1 MGKIS
6 VVTGPPASGKSTLVA
21 DSAETGDVIVDFD
34 SLAVSFG
41 ASRKHDAPADIKNV
55 TFAAR
60 EAAISMILSGI
71 KSDSW
76 IIHTQ
81 PTQAQ
86 RDAYKAA
93 GAELVA
99 LDPGMDVALERA
111 AGDDRPEWTADAI
124 KDWYA
129 RQIETPKEGTMKTK
143 NLSAQVKA
151 TGDDT
156 GEFEAI
162 VAVFGN
168 VDSGGDVIA
177 KGAFAANLAEWETS
191 GDPIPVVW
199 SHDSND
205 PFSHIGSVVEASETD
220 TGLLVKGQL
229 DLDNPKAAQ
238 VHKLLKG
245 RRVTQFSFAYSVL
258 DSGPVEVDGVKA
270 TELRSLKLYEVGP
283 TLVGMNQSTEL
294 LSAKSDDIDAK
305 AGRILSAKNASVV
318 KNAITA
324 ADELKTALQT
334 LLDAATN
341 DDGKASTGQQVK
353 DEEPPAAKS
362 EEPPAQVTV
371 DTKSFESFFLTES
384 LERGISNV

>member
-1 MGKIS
+1 
-6 VVTGPPASGKSTLVA
+6 
-21 DSAETGDVIVDFD
+21 
-34 SLAVSFG
+34 
-41 ASRKHDAPADIKNV
+41 
-55 TFAAR
+55 
-60 EAAISMILSGI
+60 
-71 KSDSW
+71 
-76 IIHTQ
+76 
-81 PTQAQ
+81 
-86 RDAYKAA
+86 
-93 GAELVA
+93 
-99 LDPGMDVALERA
+99 
-111 AGDDRPEWTADAI
+111 
-124 KDWYA
+124 
-129 RQIETPKEGTMKTK
+129 MKTK

-151 TGDDT
+151 TGDET

-177 KGAFAANLAEWETS
+177 KGAFSDTLAEWSES

-205 PFSHIGSVVEASETD
+205 PFSHIGSVVEASETE

-258 DSGPVEVDGVKA
+258 DAGPTEVDGVKA
-270 TELRSLKLYEVGP
+270 TELRRLKLYEVGP

-294 LSAKSDDIDAK
+294 LSAKSDDVDAK
-305 AGRILSAKNASVV
+305 AGRILSAKNAAVV

-324 ADELKTALQT
+324 ADELKSALQA

-341 DDGKASTGQQVK
+341 DDGKASTGQQVT
-353 DEEPPAAKS
+353 DQEPPAAKS
-362 EEPPAQVTV
+362 DTPPASVPAV
-371 DTKSFESFFLTES
+371 DISSWDTYLKALS
-384 LERGISNV
+384 LEEML

>member
-1 MGKIS
+1 
-6 VVTGPPASGKSTLVA
+6 
-21 DSAETGDVIVDFD
+21 
-34 SLAVSFG
+34 
-41 ASRKHDAPADIKNV
+41 
-55 TFAAR
+55 
-60 EAAISMILSGI
+60 
-71 KSDSW
+71 
-76 IIHTQ
+76 
-81 PTQAQ
+81 
-86 RDAYKAA
+86 
-93 GAELVA
+93 
-99 LDPGMDVALERA
+99 
-111 AGDDRPEWTADAI
+111 
-124 KDWYA
+124 
-129 RQIETPKEGTMKTK
+129 MKTK

-177 KGAFAANLAEWETS
+177 KGAFADNLAEWESS

-270 TELRSLKLYEVGP
+270 TELRRLKLYEVGP
-283 TLVGMNQSTEL
+283 TLVGMNQATEL
-294 LSAKSDDIDAK
+294 LSAKSDDVEAK
-305 AGRILSAKNASVV
+305 AGRILSAKNASIV

-324 ADELKTALQT
+324 ADDLKTALQT

-341 DDGKASTGQQVK
+341 DDGKASAGQAAAAS
-353 DEEPPAAKS
+353 EEPPAAKDAAS
-362 EEPPAQVTV
+362 PASVPAIDIRSW
-371 DTKSFESFFLTES
+371 DTYLKALS
-384 LERGISNV
+384 LEEML

>member
-1 MGKIS
+1 MGKIT
-6 VVTGPPASGKSTLVA
+6 VVTGPPASGKSTHVSE
-21 DSAETGDVIVDFD
+21 SAEPGDVTVDFD

-41 ASRKHDAPADIKNV
+41 AKRNHDASADIKTV

-60 EAAISMILSGI
+60 DAAIQAILAGV
-71 KSDSW
+71 KSDAW

-81 PTQAQ
+81 PTKAQ
-86 RDAYKAA
+86 SDAYELA
-93 GAELVA
+93 GAEIVR
-99 LDPGMDVALERA
+99 LDPGIDVVLERA
-111 AGDDRPEWTADAI
+111 AADDRPEWTAEAI
-124 KDWYA
+124 ANWYA
-129 RQIETPKEGTMKTK
+129 RQNETPKEGKMKTK

-177 KGAFAANLAEWETS
+177 KGAFADNLSEWEAS

-258 DSGPVEVDGVKA
+258 DAGPTEVDGVKA
-270 TELRSLKLYEVGP
+270 TELRRLKLYEVGP

-294 LSAKSDDIDAK
+294 LSAKSDDVDAK
-305 AGRILSAKNASVV
+305 AGRVLSAKNVQVV
-318 KNAITA
+318 NDAITA
-324 ADELKTALQT
+324 ADALKSALKA
-334 LLDAATN
+334 LLDGATN

-362 EEPPAQVTV
+362 EEPPASVPAV
-371 DTKSFESFFLTES
+371 DISSWDTYLKALS
-384 LERGISNV
+384 LEEML

>member
-1 MGKIS
+1 M
-6 VVTGPPASGKSTLVA
+6 
-21 DSAETGDVIVDFD
+21 
-34 SLAVSFG
+34 
-41 ASRKHDAPADIKNV
+41 
-55 TFAAR
+55 
-60 EAAISMILSGI
+60 
-71 KSDSW
+71 
-76 IIHTQ
+76 Q
-81 PTQAQ
+81 
-86 RDAYKAA
+86 
-93 GAELVA
+93 
-99 LDPGMDVALERA
+99 
-111 AGDDRPEWTADAI
+111 
-124 KDWYA
+124 
-129 RQIETPKEGTMKTK
+129 TK
-143 NLSAQVKA
+143 NLTAQVKA

-177 KGAFAANLAEWETS
+177 KGAFADNLAEWETS

-205 PFSHIGSVVEASETD
+205 PFSHIGSVLEASETE

-258 DSGPVEVDGVKA
+258 DSGPTEVDGVKA
-270 TELRSLKLYEVGP
+270 TELRRLKLYEVGP

-294 LSAKSDDIDAK
+294 LSAKSDDVEAK
-305 AGRILSAKNASVV
+305 AGRVLSAKNTEVV
-318 KNAITA
+318 TTAISALDA
-324 ADELKTALQT
+324 AKSALKA

-362 EEPPAQVTV
+362 EEPPAKVTV
-371 DTKSFESFFLTES
+371 DASAWELYEKSLS
-384 LERGISNV
+384 LKELL

>member
-1 MGKIS
+1 
-6 VVTGPPASGKSTLVA
+6 
-21 DSAETGDVIVDFD
+21 
-34 SLAVSFG
+34 
-41 ASRKHDAPADIKNV
+41 
-55 TFAAR
+55 
-60 EAAISMILSGI
+60 
-71 KSDSW
+71 
-76 IIHTQ
+76 
-81 PTQAQ
+81 
-86 RDAYKAA
+86 
-93 GAELVA
+93 
-99 LDPGMDVALERA
+99 
-111 AGDDRPEWTADAI
+111 
-124 KDWYA
+124 
-129 RQIETPKEGTMKTK
+129 MKTK

-151 TGDDT
+151 TGGDT

-162 VAVFGN
+162 VAVFGP
-168 VDSGGDVIA
+168 VDSGGDVIV
-177 KGAFAANLAEWETS
+177 KGAFADTLKEWQDS

-205 PFSHIGSVVEASETD
+205 PFSHIGSVVEASETE

-294 LSAKSDDIDAK
+294 LSAKSDDLEAK
-305 AGRILSAKNASVV
+305 AGRVLSAKNKEIVTST
-318 KNAITA
+318 ITA
-324 ADELKTALQT
+324 LDAAKSALEA
-334 LLDAATN
+334 LLNAATN

-362 EEPPAQVTV
+362 EEPPAQVPAV
-371 DTKSFESFFLTES
+371 DIGA
-384 LERGISNV
+384 LETYQKAISMEGLL

>member
-1 MGKIS
+1 
-6 VVTGPPASGKSTLVA
+6 
-21 DSAETGDVIVDFD
+21 
-34 SLAVSFG
+34 
-41 ASRKHDAPADIKNV
+41 
-55 TFAAR
+55 
-60 EAAISMILSGI
+60 
-71 KSDSW
+71 
-76 IIHTQ
+76 
-81 PTQAQ
+81 
-86 RDAYKAA
+86 
-93 GAELVA
+93 
-99 LDPGMDVALERA
+99 
-111 AGDDRPEWTADAI
+111 
-124 KDWYA
+124 
-129 RQIETPKEGTMKTK
+129 MKTK
-143 NLSAQVKA
+143 NLTAQVKA

-156 GEFEAI
+156 GEFEAV

-177 KGAFAANLAEWETS
+177 KGAFADTLTEWETS

-220 TGLLVKGQL
+220 TGLMVKGQL

-245 RRVTQFSFAYSVL
+245 RRVTQFSFAYSVM

-294 LSAKSDDIDAK
+294 LSAKSDDVEAK
-305 AGRILSAKNASVV
+305 AGRILSAKNATVV

-324 ADELKTALQT
+324 ADELKSALQA

-341 DDGKASTGQQVK
+341 DDGKASTGQTAK
-353 DEEPPAAKS
+353 DEEPGTAKS
-362 EEPPAQVTV
+362 DERPAKVTV
-371 DTKSFESFFLTES
+371 DASALEHYLKSLS
-384 LERGISNV
+384 LEEIL

>member
-1 MGKIS
+1 
-6 VVTGPPASGKSTLVA
+6 
-21 DSAETGDVIVDFD
+21 
-34 SLAVSFG
+34 
-41 ASRKHDAPADIKNV
+41 
-55 TFAAR
+55 
-60 EAAISMILSGI
+60 
-71 KSDSW
+71 
-76 IIHTQ
+76 
-81 PTQAQ
+81 
-86 RDAYKAA
+86 
-93 GAELVA
+93 
-99 LDPGMDVALERA
+99 
-111 AGDDRPEWTADAI
+111 
-124 KDWYA
+124 
-129 RQIETPKEGTMKTK
+129 MKTK

-177 KGAFAANLAEWETS
+177 KGAFADNLSEWEAS

-258 DSGPVEVDGVKA
+258 DSGPTEVDGIKA
-270 TELRSLKLYEVGP
+270 TELRRLKLYEVGP

-294 LSAKSDDIDAK
+294 LSAKSDDMEAK
-305 AGRILSAKNASVV
+305 AGRVLSAKNVEVV
-318 KNAITA
+318 SNAIAA
-324 ADELKTALQT
+324 ADALKSALKA

-362 EEPPAQVTV
+362 EEPPAKVTV

>member
-1 MGKIS
+1 MRGAIGKIS
-6 VVTGPPASGKSTLVA
+6 VITGPPAAGKSTLVA
-21 DSAETGDVIVDFD
+21 DSSESGDVIVDFD

-55 TFAAR
+55 TFSAR
-60 EAAISMILSGI
+60 EAAIRTILAGI
-71 KSDSW
+71 KSNAW

-81 PTQAQ
+81 PTQEQ
-86 RDAYKAA
+86 KDAYELA
-93 GAELVA
+93 GAELISV
-99 LDPGMDVALERA
+99 DPGMDVVLERA
-111 AGDDRPEWTADAI
+111 AADGRPEWTTSAI

-129 RQIETPKEGTMKTK
+129 RQTEKPKEGMMKTK

-177 KGAFAANLAEWETS
+177 KGAFADSLAEWASS

-258 DSGPVEVDGVKA
+258 DSGPTEVDGVKA
-270 TELRSLKLYEVGP
+270 TELR
-283 TLVGMNQSTEL
+283 Q
-294 LSAKSDDIDAK
+294 I
-305 AGRILSAKNASVV
+305 GRAHV
-318 KNAITA
+318 
-324 ADELKTALQT
+324 
-334 LLDAATN
+334 
-341 DDGKASTGQQVK
+341 
-353 DEEPPAAKS
+353 
-362 EEPPAQVTV
+362 
-371 DTKSFESFFLTES
+371 
-384 LERGISNV
+384 

>member
-1 MGKIS
+1 
-6 VVTGPPASGKSTLVA
+6 
-21 DSAETGDVIVDFD
+21 
-34 SLAVSFG
+34 
-41 ASRKHDAPADIKNV
+41 
-55 TFAAR
+55 
-60 EAAISMILSGI
+60 
-71 KSDSW
+71 
-76 IIHTQ
+76 
-81 PTQAQ
+81 
-86 RDAYKAA
+86 
-93 GAELVA
+93 
-99 LDPGMDVALERA
+99 
-111 AGDDRPEWTADAI
+111 
-124 KDWYA
+124 
-129 RQIETPKEGTMKTK
+129 MKTK

-177 KGAFAANLAEWETS
+177 KGAFADNLAEWESS

-258 DSGPVEVDGVKA
+258 DSGPVEIDGVKA

-294 LSAKSDDIDAK
+294 LSAKSDDVEAK

-341 DDGKASTGQQVK
+341 DDGKASTGQAAAASKEPAEVK
-353 DEEPPAAKS
+353 DAASPAS
-362 EEPPAQVTV
+362 VPAV
-371 DTKSFESFFLTES
+371 DIGS
-384 LERGISNV
+384 LETYQKAISMEGLL

>member
-1 MGKIS
+1 M
-6 VVTGPPASGKSTLVA
+6 
-21 DSAETGDVIVDFD
+21 
-34 SLAVSFG
+34 
-41 ASRKHDAPADIKNV
+41 
-55 TFAAR
+55 
-60 EAAISMILSGI
+60 
-71 KSDSW
+71 
-76 IIHTQ
+76 Q
-81 PTQAQ
+81 
-86 RDAYKAA
+86 
-93 GAELVA
+93 
-99 LDPGMDVALERA
+99 
-111 AGDDRPEWTADAI
+111 
-124 KDWYA
+124 
-129 RQIETPKEGTMKTK
+129 TK

-151 TGDDT
+151 AGDDT

-168 VDSGGDVIA
+168 VDSGGDIIA
-177 KGAFAANLAEWETS
+177 KGAFADTLAQWKDA

-205 PFSHIGSVVEASETD
+205 PFSHIGSVLEASETD
-220 TGLLVKGQL
+220 TGLLVKGLL

-245 RRVTQFSFAYSVL
+245 RRVTQFSFAYSVM

-294 LSAKSDDIDAK
+294 LSAKSDDVAAK

-318 KNAITA
+318 KNALAA

-341 DDGKASTGQQVK
+341 DDGKTSAGQHVK
-353 DEEPPAAKS
+353 DEEPSAAKS
-362 EEPPAQVTV
+362 EEQPAKATV

-384 LERGISNV
+384 LERGISNG